1 MDIGILNRGT
11 LRGRAVGAAKPSH
24 VNHGVTYFLF
34 PLEVERLS
42 GTPDTL
48 NVVVTPDLMEQ
59 CPIAPGRAYE
69 VTGEVRSFNNKS
81 GVGGRLVITFFARTL
96 EPWAGEH
103 ANLLELHGALCKA
116 PVLRRTPLGRDICDM
131 LLAVNRRYGRADYL
145 PCIAWGPLAH
155 SCGTLCVGDAVS
167 LTGRLQSRKYRKVI
181 GETEEERTAFEISV
195 TTLERTMNNE

>member
-1 MDIGILNRGT
+1 MNRGL
-11 LRGRAVGAAKPSH
+11 LRGKAVGGAAPSH
-24 VNHGVTYFLF
+24 LNHGVTYFLF

-42 GTPDTL
+42 GTADTL
-48 NVVVTPDLMEQ
+48 NVVAPQALLER
-59 CPIAPGRAYE
+59 CPIVPGRGYE
-69 VTGEVRSFNNKS
+69 VEGEVRSFNNRT
-81 GVGGRLVITFFARTL
+81 GVGGRLIITFFAKTL
-96 EPWAGEH
+96 TPSGEEP
-103 ANLLELHGALCKA
+103 ANQLELMGALCKA

-155 SCGTLCVGDAVS
+155 SCGALCVGDNVS

-195 TTLERTMNNE
+195 TTLERAMNHE